1 MRVTTLF
8 LTTYGERLP
17 VRVFRRMLAVHGYDR
32 ALALAA
38 MAFVT
43 VVPTGV
49 VLSSVTSRGT
59 YARTVASGLGLSGGA
74 ADTLDH
80 LVVHANNDTQL
91 TVLSGALLLLSV
103 FGFVQSL
110 QRTYVV
116 VWELPPSG
124 FRGIGNSVLASAT
137 LVVEL
142 TVLFLLAPIIGWL
155 LHSTVIGLA
164 VHAVTAIVLWW
175 PIQHVLLAGR
185 VPWRALLPGALV
197 TGGGQVAMVVASTFY
212 VPAAVSSAND
222 KLGLLGIATVL
233 LSWLVVLCLLLVVSA
248 VIGAELG
255 RGRTHSQRTTRG
267 PAETATIAVRAE
279 GRSPMRYEFSVPTPL
294 SARAAAAFPEL
305 DRVESPGGGTRL
317 FGHIDDTAHLG
328 QVIARFSDLGLD
340 LVDVHRLPD

>member
-1 MRVTTLF
+1 MRVTALF
-8 LTTYGERLP
+8 LTAYGERLP

-59 YARTVASGLGLSGGA
+59 YARTVASGLGLSGDA

-80 LVVHANNDTQL
+80 LVVHANDDTQL
-91 TVLSGALLLLSV
+91 TVLGGALLLVSV

-142 TVLFLLAPIIGWL
+142 AVLFLLAPVIGWL
-155 LHSTVIGLA
+155 LHSTVVGLV

-212 VPAAVSSAND
+212 VPAAVSAANA

-233 LSWLVVLCLLLVVSA
+233 LSWLVVLCLLLVLSA

-255 RGRTHSQRTTRG
+255 RERSHSQRTTRG
-267 PAETATIAVRAE
+267 HAGKATIAVRAE

-294 SARAAAAFPEL
+294 SPRAAAAFPEL

>member
-1 MRVTTLF
+1 MRASALF
-8 LTTYGERLP
+8 LTAYGERLP
-17 VRVFRRMLAVHGYDR
+17 VRVLRRMLAVHGYDR

-43 VVPTGV
+43 VVPTVV
-49 VLSSVTSRGT
+49 VLASVTARGT
-59 YARTVASGLGLSGGA
+59 YARTVASGLGLSSGA
-74 ADTLDH
+74 AETLDE
-80 LVVHANNDTQL
+80 LVASAHDDTPL
-91 TVLSGALLLLSV
+91 TLLGAALLLVSV

-124 FRGIGNSVLASAT
+124 FRGIGNSLLASAT

-142 TVLFLLAPIIGWL
+142 AVLFLLAPVVGWL
-155 LHSTVIGLA
+155 LHSAVVGLV
-164 VHAVTAIVLWW
+164 VHAATAIVLWW

-197 TGGGQVAMVVASTFY
+197 TGCGQVAMVVASSFY

-222 KLGLLGIATVL
+222 RLGLFGIATVL
-233 LSWLVVLCLLLVVSA
+233 LSWLVVLCLLLVLSA

-255 RGRTHSQRTTRG
+255 RERGHSRRTRRG
-267 PAETATIAVRAE
+267 PDEKATIVVRAE
-279 GRSPMRYEFSVPTPL
+279 GRPPMRYEFSVPTPL
-294 SARAAAAFPEL
+294 SDRAAAAFPEL

-317 FGHIDDTAHLG
+317 FGHIHDTAHLA
-328 QVIARFSDLGLD
+328 QVIARFGDLGLD
-340 LVDVHRLPD
+340 LVDVRRLPD

>member
-1 MRVTTLF
+1 MRATALF
-8 LTTYGERLP
+8 LTAYGDRLP

-49 VLSSVTSRGT
+49 VLSSVTSRST
-59 YARTVASGLGLSGGA
+59 YAGTVASGFGLSSGA
-74 ADTLDH
+74 ADTLND
-80 LVVHANNDTQL
+80 LVARGGEDTQL
-91 TVLSGALLLLSV
+91 TLLGAALLLVSV

-142 TVLFLLAPIIGWL
+142 AVLFLLAPVVGWL
-155 LHSTVIGLA
+155 LHSAVVGLVA
-164 VHAVTAIVLWW
+164 HAVTAIVLWW

-212 VPAAVSSAND
+212 VPAAVSAAND

-233 LSWLVVLCLLLVVSA
+233 LSWLVVLCLLLVLSA

-255 RGRTHSQRTTRG
+255 RRRGHSPRTRRDPG
-267 PAETATIAVRAE
+267 ENVTIAVPAE
-279 GRSPMRYEFSVPTPL
+279 GRPPMRYEFSVPTPL
-294 SARAAAAFPEL
+294 SERAAAAFPEL

-317 FGHIDDTAHLG
+317 FGRIDDTAHLS